1 MTVDAAPSLPARVS
15 PAESLSWAVLPQ
27 AEGTVVTVEGE
38 LDQRSAAVFA
48 AALVAIGAGPSDAIV
63 DMARVD
69 AIDATALGALV
80 CVHRLFEILG
90 LALTIR
96 APSYPVRRVLGVC
109 QLENLIRA
117 I

>member
-1 MTVDAAPSLPARVS
+1 MTVNATLSSTRVS
-15 PAESLSWAVLPQ
+15 PSQTVSWVISQ
-27 AEGTVVTVEGE
+27 EGDGTVVTVEGE
-38 LDQRSAAVFA
+38 LDLGSAAVFA
-48 AALVAIGAGPSDAIV
+48 AALAAVGAGSSDAIV

-90 LALTIR
+90 LALTVR
-96 APSYPVRRVLGVC
+96 APSRPVQRVLGVC
-109 QLENLIRA
+109 QLESLIQA

>member
-1 MTVDAAPSLPARVS
+1 MSVHVAPLSSRVS
-15 PAESLSWAVLPQ
+15 PDQKVSWVVSR
-27 AEGTVVTVEGE
+27 EGDGTVVAVEGE
-38 LDQRSAAVFA
+38 LDFGSAAIFA
-48 AALVAIGAGPSDAIV
+48 AALVAVGAGSCDAIV

-96 APSYPVRRVLGVC
+96 APSHPVRRVLRVC
-109 QLENLIRA
+109 QLENLIST